1 MISHYRRR
9 WTAVWLPAAILVFAP
24 YGAFAQDAGDALA
37 VLDVTVIPMSSE
49 TLLQHRTVLVE
60 GGRIISVEA
69 ADSAEVP
76 DGYRRIDG
84 AGLYLLPGLTD
95 LHVHIRNR
103 EELFHYLAWGVTTVM
118 HLGGS
123 GESGATIRDYREQV
137 KAGRL
142 AGPNIYTTDR
152 VLDGDPA
159 LPASAHSLTDPGE
172 ASKVVE
178 ALAEDGFDF
187 VKIYNNVSQP
197 VFDAIVEEADRRSVP
212 VIGHIPRGFDPRLSL
227 GGGQDAI
234 AHTEELFFT
243 WFEGPRS
250 TEDMPRDYAPDLGS
264 LDELIDLLLDN
275 RVATMPDLSFTF
287 TNLLMWDDLELVRN
301 DPEFDYLHP
310 ATATGWMH
318 GNLNRRDNLHN
329 FILREQ
335 WKYDLMRRL
344 TVEFQRAGVLQV
356 VGTDSSLPGLFP
368 GKAVHRE
375 LTELVK
381 AGLSNYEALAVATR
395 NAGEFF
401 SRYFDGNV
409 RSGRVEPGY
418 QADLVLLRENPLED
432 VRHAR
437 SISGVMVNGRYT
449 GREELDA
456 RRDALRRRYAE
467 LGRLGS
473 AVEDALQGDDA
484 RTALDELLGTHR
496 NDPEALGVIEHGINA
511 AGYGAGFDGDLD
523 RAERLLE
530 LNTELFPGSANA
542 WDSLAEVVLYRGDR
556 ERALALYR
564 KALDIDPAF
573 ANAARQ
579 IEAIRSQ

>member
-76 DGYRRIDG
+76 DGYRRIEG

-187 VKIYNNVSQP
+187 DQVKSFRRFLLFARDTIRFRRPMDPDIHWSPVASHVSTL
-197 VFDAIVEEADRRSVP
+197 I
-212 VIGHIPRGFDPRLSL
+212 H
-227 GGGQDAI
+227 GGGRYDHI
-234 AHTEELFFT
+234 FFT
-243 WFEGPRS
+243 EKFNEGMQVVLDRIEMKHPIRVEDVPRFNESEGHGPKRAHPVADYFDDLSMHLVREMYHRDFEVFRYDIDDPSNKMPVGEIDLDEVHHKLGPK
-250 TEDMPRDYAPDLGS
+250 APD
-264 LDELIDLLLDN
+264 
-275 RVATMPDLSFTF
+275 
-287 TNLLMWDDLELVRN
+287 
-301 DPEFDYLHP
+301 
-310 ATATGWMH
+310 
-318 GNLNRRDNLHN
+318 
-329 FILREQ
+329 
-335 WKYDLMRRL
+335 
-344 TVEFQRAGVLQV
+344 
-356 VGTDSSLPGLFP
+356 
-368 GKAVHRE
+368 
-375 LTELVK
+375 
-381 AGLSNYEALAVATR
+381 
-395 NAGEFF
+395 
-401 SRYFDGNV
+401 
-409 RSGRVEPGY
+409 
-418 QADLVLLRENPLED
+418 
-432 VRHAR
+432 
-437 SISGVMVNGRYT
+437 
-449 GREELDA
+449 
-456 RRDALRRRYAE
+456 
-467 LGRLGS
+467 
-473 AVEDALQGDDA
+473 
-484 RTALDELLGTHR
+484 
-496 NDPEALGVIEHGINA
+496 
-511 AGYGAGFDGDLD
+511 
-523 RAERLLE
+523 
-530 LNTELFPGSANA
+530 
-542 WDSLAEVVLYRGDR
+542 
-556 ERALALYR
+556 
-564 KALDIDPAF
+564 
-573 ANAARQ
+573 
-579 IEAIRSQ
+579 